1 MNTNLTEKFLLSVDS
16 KPINS
21 NITLNFDHYHVKGTA
36 LIETWYEDRSCIKM
50 KEFDVI
56 KMKEFDVPADGLRE
70 ENEVMD
76 KIISRLNDNDFGSKA
91 IIGAFV
97 EIWAVYTGFNTE
109 AKTFVKDEFVSK
121 FEEKMSERE
130 MNFIK
135 KYFFE
140 K

>member
-1 MNTNLTEKFLLSVDS
+1 MNTSLTEKFLLSVDS

-36 LIETWYEDRSCIKM
+36 LIETWCGVRSCVKM
-50 KEFDVI
+50 KS
-56 KMKEFDVPADGLRE
+56 FDVPADGLQS

-76 KIISRLNDNDFGSKA
+76 IIVSLLNDNEFGCKA

-109 AKTFVKDEFVSK
+109 AETFVKDEFVTK
-121 FEEKMSERE
+121 PGEKMSEKE
-130 MNFIK
+130 KDFIEK
-135 KYFFE
+135 CFFE
-140 K
+140 

>member
-1 MNTNLTEKFLLSVDS
+1 MNTSITEKFLLSVDS

-36 LIETWYEDRSCIKM
+36 LIETWCGVRSCVKM
-50 KEFDVI
+50 KS
-56 KMKEFDVPADGLRE
+56 FDVPADGLQS

-76 KIISRLNDNDFGSKA
+76 IIVSLLNDNEFGCKA

-109 AKTFVKDEFVSK
+109 AETFVKDEIVTK
-121 FEEKMSERE
+121 PGEKMSEKE
-130 MNFIK
+130 KDFIEK
-135 KYFFE
+135 CFFE
-140 K
+140 E